1 MGFMSVRTSPPLE
14 KFPPAPF
21 SLLKAWPRPADLWS
35 VGGTLLDGDRGGLA
49 SAPARRRPVQ
59 ELSGRELEILELVAD
74 GLANRQIA
82 RQLHVSEETVKTH
95 LRRLMR
101 KLGATSRAH
110 AVAVGIRAQL
120 IR

>member
-1 MGFMSVRTSPPLE
+1 
-14 KFPPAPF
+14 
-21 SLLKAWPRPADLWS
+21 
-35 VGGTLLDGDRGGLA
+35 VGGTLLDEDRGGLA
-49 SAPARRRPVQ
+49 SAPARRRPLQ
-59 ELSGRELEILELVAD
+59 ELSTRELEILELVAD
-74 GLANRQIA
+74 GLGNRQIA
-82 RQLHVSEETVKTH
+82 GQLHVSEETVKTH